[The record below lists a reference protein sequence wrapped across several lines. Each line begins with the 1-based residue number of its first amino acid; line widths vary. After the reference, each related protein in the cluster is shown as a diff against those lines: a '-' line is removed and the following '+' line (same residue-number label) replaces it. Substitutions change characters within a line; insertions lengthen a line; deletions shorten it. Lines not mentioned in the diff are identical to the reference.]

1 MIAFI
6 ILILLCIWVLIR
18 IDQRKNT
25 STYDYKCFL
34 LTMKNQKERQERFFK
49 SHKEQIPLE
58 VIIGPDTRIVKVARE
73 YEDQIEEEHF
83 EKL

>member
-1 MIAFI
+1 
-6 ILILLCIWVLIR
+6 LIR
-18 IDQRKNT
+18 EKIPVHTIT
-25 STYDYKCFL
+25 SVFTHHEKS
-34 LTMKNQKERQERFFK
+34 KGEARAFFK